1 LSTPAVPQ
9 ASPQTSTQA
18 STQASRPGF
27 LGHPAGFSTLFFTEL
42 WERFSYYGMRAILVL
57 FLMGQVQTGGFGLDE
72 KKAFAIYGL
81 YTAGVYIA
89 SLPGGWIADRVLG
102 AQRAVLWGGLLITAG
117 HTILAFARDMP
128 GFLLGLA
135 VIVVGTGLLK
145 PNIATLVGSVQHG
158 SPARRDA
165 AFTLFYMAIN
175 IGATIGPILVAWL
188 AQQFGWHVG
197 FGAAAVG
204 MAAGLAWYIH
214 RRALLGDAGLAAP
227 GARPATL
234 RRDAAIMWAMA
245 VVIVVL
251 AALLWSGALR
261 VDAVTLQGGA
271 IQAMA
276 VAVILYFLWLLLLG
290 GLSPAEKWR
299 VIVLMVL
306 VAAST
311 LFWAGYEQ
319 AGSSLTLFAENF
331 TDRHIGSYE
340 FPAGWFQSAQAVF
353 VLTCAPLLT
362 LLWMRLDA
370 RGRQMS
376 VITKFAFGLTG
387 MGLGFL
393 VMVGGALTLGG
404 AGASPSW
411 LILAYL
417 MHVLGELFLSPV
429 GMSATTQLVPRRFAG
444 QGMGLWYASL
454 AMGNLFASKLAGELG
469 SEATSA
475 QWSAYF
481 LRMTGYAAVAALLL
495 LALLPLLRKHA
506 VPESAARE
514 DGARS

>member
-1 LSTPAVPQ
+1 MSTPAVPP
-9 ASPQTSTQA
+9 ASPQISPQT
-18 STQASRPGF
+18 SRPGF

-57 FLMGQVQTGGFGLDE
+57 FLMDAVQTGGFGLDE
-72 KKAFAIYGL
+72 KTAFAIYGL

-117 HTILAFARDMP
+117 HTILAFAREMP

-197 FGAAAVG
+197 FGAAAIG
-204 MAAGLAWYIH
+204 MAAGLGWYLY
-214 RRALLGDAGLAAP
+214 RRSLLGDAGLAPP
-227 GARPATL
+227 GARASSA
-234 RRDAAIMWAMA
+234 RRDRAISWAIAAFL
-245 VVIVVL
+245 VLL
-251 AALLWSGALR
+251 AALLWSRTLR

-271 IQAMA
+271 IQAMS
-276 VAVILYFLWLLLLG
+276 VVVILYFLWLLLLG
-290 GLSPAEKWR
+290 GLDAAARRR
-299 VIVLMVL
+299 VIVLVVL

-319 AGSSLTLFAENF
+319 AGSSLTLFAEDF

-340 FPAGWFQSAQAVF
+340 FPAGWFQAAQAVF

-376 VITKFAFGLTG
+376 VITKFAFGLAG

-393 VMVGGALTLGG
+393 VMVGGALTLGTT
-404 AGASPSW
+404 GASPSW

-429 GMSATTQLVPRRFAG
+429 GMSATTRLVPRRFSG
-444 QGMGLWYASL
+444 QAMGLWYASL
-454 AMGNLFASKLAGELG
+454 AMGNLFASRLAGGLG
-469 SEATSA
+469 SDATAST
-475 QWSAYF
+475 WSAYF
-481 LRMTGYAAVAALLL
+481 LRMTGYAALAVVLL
-495 LALLPLLRKHA
+495 LALLPLLRRWA
-506 VPESAARE
+506 EPAPENSAA
-514 DGARS
+514 S